1 MRDIEKTK
9 AQLMDELGLLR
20 QRITELEALETERK
34 RAEDALR
41 ESDERYQTLFDN
53 ANEAICVAQDERIV
67 FANLKTEELYGYSA
81 EELASRP
88 FVDFIH
94 EEDRE
99 MVLERHHRRL
109 SGEDLPVVYQFRI
122 VDKAGHTKWVE
133 LKVSLFSWNDKP
145 AALCFQ
151 ADITDRK
158 KAEEAIRREKERTEQ
173 YLHIAGVMLATVD
186 ADETISLMNVRG
198 YEILGY
204 EEGELT
210 GRNWFDTLVPQRIR
224 GEVRSVFRKLMAG
237 DIAPVEFYENQLLT
251 KDGEERLIAFHNTV
265 IRGPSGQIFGTLL
278 SAEDITER
286 ERAEEELRKHHDYL
300 EELVAERS
308 TELQTANEQLRREL
322 ARRKRVEKAQKLSE
336 AKYRALFEEA
346 ADPFV
351 VIDAETGAMVEF
363 NQRAHQNL
371 GHSREEF
378 EKLRICDID
387 VIQSAED
394 IAACIQKTATEGT
407 MTFETKHRTESGEIR
422 DVQIAA
428 GGLSIHGR
436 HFIQSVWHDITER
449 RRAEE
454 RVRESEELYRSL
466 VELSPDTV
474 AVQSKGK
481 IVFVNS
487 AGARLVGAAHV
498 EQLLGMPVADF
509 LHPDYRETVAERLRK
524 AAEEGTSRPL
534 IEQKFIRLDGT
545 EVDVEVAAMP
555 LTYQGKP
562 AMQLVARDITE
573 RKQAEEALRRSEE
586 RYRTILEEMEDS
598 YFEVDIAGNFAFVND
613 ATCHSLGY
621 PRDEVIG
628 MDYRRYVADEDVE
641 TVYRAFNQ
649 VYRTGKPR
657 RGFSYKVTRKDGST
671 GFVEISVF
679 PVRNKEGDITG
690 FRGIGRDITDRRKAE
705 AKIEGALR
713 EKEVLLKEIH
723 HRVKNN
729 MQIISSL
736 LNLQAKRVTSR
747 EAADILRRSQS
758 RVRSM
763 ALIHEALYQSEDLA
777 RIDFHRYIRNL
788 ADDLFTLYSVKR
800 GAVKLGIDV
809 DNICLDINTAIPC
822 GLVINELVSNSLKHA
837 FPNDREGEIRIGFR
851 SGKDGGMILTVSDN
865 GVGFP
870 NLDFRDTETVG
881 LQLVTTLVAQLGS
894 TIELDRNGKT
904 TFRMRFREP

>member
-1 MRDIEKTK
+1 MSDIEKTK

-20 QRITELEALETERK
+20 QRIAELEAAETERRRAEEEVKRARDNYLSITNLTGDIIVTVNTEGRWTFLNDGACQFWGKTRQELMGSAFADYLHPDDQGETAAAVQKVRSGETVTGFVNRQLTPDGWRTVEWNAAGLFDSDGQFTGFQPTGRDVTKRKQVERELIRLSDAVKMSSDSIVVGDLQGRIVNVNQAALEMCRAGDKRDLIGENSLDLIAPQDREQVLQDAAELQENRYVKDREYHIVAKDGSQILVELSSSLLRERDGELMGFVAVARDITQRK
-34 RAEDALR
+34 RAE
-41 ESDERYQTLFDN
+41 
-53 ANEAICVAQDERIV
+53 
-67 FANLKTEELYGYSA
+67 G
-81 EELASRP
+81 
-88 FVDFIH
+88 
-94 EEDRE
+94 
-99 MVLERHHRRL
+99 
-109 SGEDLPVVYQFRI
+109 
-122 VDKAGHTKWVE
+122 
-133 LKVSLFSWNDKP
+133 
-145 AALCFQ
+145 
-151 ADITDRK
+151 
-158 KAEEAIRREKERTEQ
+158 
-173 YLHIAGVMLATVD
+173 
-186 ADETISLMNVRG
+186 
-198 YEILGY
+198 
-204 EEGELT
+204 
-210 GRNWFDTLVPQRIR
+210 
-224 GEVRSVFRKLMAG
+224 
-237 DIAPVEFYENQLLT
+237 
-251 KDGEERLIAFHNTV
+251 
-265 IRGPSGQIFGTLL
+265 
-278 SAEDITER
+278 
-286 ERAEEELRKHHDYL
+286 ELRKHRDHL

-394 IAACIQKTATEGT
+394 VATRIQKTATEGT
-407 MTFETKHRTESGEIR
+407 VTFETKHRTKSGEIR